1 MIDVII
7 FWKWRDILDHT
18 MSRFQTPL
26 VCWSLFLLKINTNIK
41 GQYMNRSTFQTIKYK
56 NGSVLFFFNC
66 FCLFFLFVCFFK
78 GQVYEWGRFRDT
90 GSHTR
95 TKWPP
100 MTSPRLWVWMLFKE
114 IRFITPCFG
123 HCCLLVFKYKFVSY
137 IEVCE
142 GINRGM
148 FYLFWC
154 IPSMRVSN
162 ISLSP

>member
-7 FWKWRDILDHT
+7 YWKWRDILDYT

-41 GQYMNRSTFQTIKYK
+41 GQYMNRSIFQTIKYK
-56 NGSVLFFFNC
+56 NGSVCVRFFF
-66 FCLFFLFVCFFK
+66 FFFFIVFVFFK

-100 MTSPRLWVWMLFKE
+100 QWPRLWVWMLFKE

-123 HCCLLVFKYKFVSY
+123 HCCPLVFKYKFVSN

-142 GINRGM
+142 EINRGM

-154 IPSMRVSN
+154 IPSRRVSN